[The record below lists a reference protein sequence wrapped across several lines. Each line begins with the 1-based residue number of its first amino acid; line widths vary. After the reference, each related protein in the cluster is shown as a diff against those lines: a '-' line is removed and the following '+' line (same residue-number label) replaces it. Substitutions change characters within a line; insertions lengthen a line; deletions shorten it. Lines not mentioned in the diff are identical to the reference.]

1 MDSIN
6 ATSEFI
12 AAYKDVINIIFGIV
26 GGIFLS
32 ILTFLLNYRNNWRN
46 KLTKEL
52 TVKLKHNV
60 TRMLREDYTEFSVR
74 YHINNTSG
82 HEISINAAYFIL
94 PKKLRGNI
102 NPNSTLGEM
111 MYGTGRYY
119 IFSESKE
126 MKHHLSEEISIKHD
140 GFLSHLTKGK
150 IKKLRLYIETSRF
163 GIVKSNSIKIRK
175 IGNILDRN

>member
-6 ATSEFI
+6 STTEFI
-12 AAYKDVINIIFGIV
+12 AAYKDVINIIVGIV

-32 ILTFLLNYRNNWRN
+32 ILTFLLTYRNNWRN

-52 TVKLKHNV
+52 TVKLKHNLS
-60 TRMLREDYTEFSVR
+60 RMQGEEYTEFSVR
-74 YHINNTSG
+74 YYINNTSG
-82 HEISINAAYFIL
+82 HEISINTAYFIL

-126 MKHHLSEEISIKHD
+126 MKHHRSEVISIKHNV
-140 GFLSHLTKGK
+140 FLSHLSNGK

-163 GIVKSNSIKIRK
+163 GTVKSNSIKIKKSR
-175 IGNILDRN
+175 